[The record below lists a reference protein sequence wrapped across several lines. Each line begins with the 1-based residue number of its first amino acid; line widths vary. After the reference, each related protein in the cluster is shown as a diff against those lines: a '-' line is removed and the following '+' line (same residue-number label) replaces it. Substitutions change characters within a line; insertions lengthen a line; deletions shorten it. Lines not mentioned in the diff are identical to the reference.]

1 MSKVDLHLH
10 TNLSDGLI
18 SPEDVVI
25 KAKNNDC
32 KIISITDHELLNE
45 YDALAK
51 NIILILFL
59 ELNLILQFPTC
70 IYLDMQ

>member
-51 NIILILFL
+51 KLILFL

>member
-32 KIISITDHELLNE
+32 
-45 YDALAK
+45 
-51 NIILILFL
+51 
-59 ELNLILQFPTC
+59 
-70 IYLDMQ
+70 

>member
-45 YDALAK
+45 DRK
-51 NIILILFL
+51 STH
-59 ELNLILQFPTC
+59 LNSSHAR
-70 IYLDMQ
+70 